1 LARTFSITNEV
12 QYMTSSVQTVAP
24 EIKAVAD
31 LDGFHRAFAAF
42 RETNDERLAQIE
54 GRLSADVLTEEKLSR
69 IDRALDETKSRL
81 DAQAIERARPRL
93 ALSEKS
99 IDDPGAR
106 EHKAAFRSYMKSG
119 EIGGLKSLEEKAMS
133 DASGPDG
140 GYLVPIPAEQEIMR
154 RIANISPI
162 RSIASVRETST
173 ATFRKAYSKSGPAAG
188 WVAETDLRPQ
198 TGNQQIVDLTF
209 PAMELYAMPAATQS
223 LLDDSIV
230 DIEQWIAEE
239 IDTVFAE
246 QEGAA
251 FINGDGVNK
260 PKGFLNYP
268 KVANASWSWGNSG
281 YLTTGVSADFAA
293 TNPSDVLFDL
303 VYALRAGYRQN
314 ARFVMNRKAQSR
326 IRKFKTTTGEYIWEP
341 PASLGAPATL
351 MNFPVVESEDMPDIA
366 ADAFSVAFGDFLR
379 GYLVVD
385 RRGIRVLRDPYSA
398 KPYVLFYTTKRVGGG
413 MQDFEAIKL
422 LKFGTT

>member
-1 LARTFSITNEV
+1 
-12 QYMTSSVQTVAP
+12 MTSNLQTAP
-24 EIKAVAD
+24 AETKAIAD
-31 LDGFHRAFAAF
+31 LDGLHRAFSAF

-99 IDDPGAR
+99 AADPFAR
-106 EHKAAFRSYMKSG
+106 EHKMAFHAYMKSG
-119 EIGGLKSLEEKAMS
+119 EVGGLKSLEEKAMS

-173 ATFRKAYSKSGPAAG
+173 ATFRKAYSKTGPAAG

-198 TGNQQIVDLTF
+198 TGNQQIADMTF

-223 LLDDSIV
+223 LLDDAVV
-230 DIEQWIAEE
+230 DIEQWIADE

-251 FINGDGVNK
+251 FVNGDGVNK
-260 PKGFLNYP
+260 PKGFLTYP
-268 KVANASWSWGNSG
+268 KIAQANWSWGNSG
-281 YLTTGVSADFAA
+281 YLTTGVSGDFAA
-293 TNPSDVLFDL
+293 TNPSDILFDL

-326 IRKFKTTTGEYIWEP
+326 VRKFKTTTGEYIWEP

-351 MNFPVVESEDMPDIA
+351 MNFPVVEAEDMPDIA
-366 ADAFSVAFGDFLR
+366 ADSCSIAFGDFLR

>member
-1 LARTFSITNEV
+1 
-12 QYMTSSVQTVAP
+12 MTSSVQTIAP
-24 EIKAVAD
+24 ETKAVVD
-31 LDGFHRAFAAF
+31 LDAMHRAFASF

-54 GRLSADVLTEEKLSR
+54 GRLSADVLTEEKLAR

-99 IDDPGAR
+99 AGDASAN
-106 EHKAAFRSYMKSG
+106 EHKAAFRSYMRSG
-119 EIGGLKSLEEKAMS
+119 DSAGLKSLEEKAMS
-133 DASGPDG
+133 EGSGPDG
-140 GYLVPIPAEQEIMR
+140 GYLVPIPAETEIME
-154 RIANISPI
+154 RIAHISPI
-162 RSIASVRETST
+162 RSIASVREIST
-173 ATFRKAYSKSGPAAG
+173 ATYRRAYSRTGPAAG
-188 WVAETDLRPQ
+188 WVAETDARPQ
-198 TGNQQIVDLTF
+198 SGNQQIVDMTF

-223 LLDDSIV
+223 LLDDSVV
-230 DIEQWIAEE
+230 DIEQWIAGE

-251 FINGDGVNK
+251 FVNGDGVNK
-260 PKGFLNYP
+260 PKGFLAYP
-268 KVANASWSWGNSG
+268 KIADASWSWGNSG
-281 YLTTGVSADFAA
+281 YIDTGVSGDFPA
-293 TNPSDVLFDL
+293 TSPSDILFQL
-303 VYALRAGYRQN
+303 IYALRAGYRQN
-314 ARFVMNRKAQSR
+314 ARFVMNRKTQSR
-326 IRKFKTTTGEYIWEP
+326 VRMFKTTTGEYLWEP

-351 MNFPVVESEDMPDIA
+351 LNFPVVEAEDMPDIA
-366 ADAFSVAFGDFLR
+366 VDSFPLAFGDFNR